1 MKAIYKLDVDDMTSI
16 IAEHFKVDKNDVTIK
31 TEKVSV
37 GYGMAEHDED
47 VPVAIVELGYRK

>member
-37 GYGMAEHDED
+37 GYGMSEHDED